1 MENISLLLIEDDP
14 ADAELIRA
22 YLDSVRHAEID
33 VKSVDRISA
42 AVKYLEDNSVNVI
55 LTDLGLPDSRGL
67 GTLNKIHEKN
77 LETPIIILSG
87 LDDEAMAL
95 EAVKS
100 GAQDY
105 LIKGHIDASHLM
117 RSIRYSIERHRLM
130 QELKSIS
137 ITDELTGLYNR
148 RGFLVLAKKQLEM
161 AARFNNTLW
170 LIYIDMDNI
179 KWINDNLGHKEGDRS
194 LIDMSEILKK
204 TFRDSDILGRIGGDE
219 FALLIAD
226 EIDTNSQQI
235 IDRAQKN
242 IGSFNAAMARPYK
255 ISVSMGLVACD
266 PASCCDINDLLS
278 IADKIMYKEKM
289 TKKMRNGNTAIES

>member
-14 ADAELIRA
+14 ADAELIKA
-22 YLDSVRHAEID
+22 YLDSVWHTAID
-33 VKSVDRISA
+33 VKSVDSLSS
-42 AVKYLEDNSVNVI
+42 AVKYLDDNNVDII
-55 LTDLGLPDSRGL
+55 LTDLSLPDSRGL
-67 GTLNKIHEKN
+67 DTVNKIHEKK

-87 LDDEAMAL
+87 LDDEALAL

-105 LIKGHIDASHLM
+105 LLKGHIDSYHLM

-137 ITDELTGLYNR
+137 ITDDLTGLYNR
-148 RGFLVLAKKQLEM
+148 RGFMVLAKKQLEM

-170 LIYIDMDNI
+170 LIYLDMDNM

-204 TFRDSDILGRIGGDE
+204 TFRDSDIFGRIGGDE
-219 FALLIAD
+219 FAILIAD
-226 EIDTNSQQI
+226 EIDTKSRQI
-235 IDRAQKN
+235 IDRARNN
-242 IGSFNAAMARPYK
+242 IRNFNATMGRPYK
-255 ISVSMGLVACD
+255 ISFSIGLVACD
-266 PASCCDINDLLS
+266 PSSCYEIDDLLS

-289 TKKMRNGNTAIES
+289 TKKMQNGGSA